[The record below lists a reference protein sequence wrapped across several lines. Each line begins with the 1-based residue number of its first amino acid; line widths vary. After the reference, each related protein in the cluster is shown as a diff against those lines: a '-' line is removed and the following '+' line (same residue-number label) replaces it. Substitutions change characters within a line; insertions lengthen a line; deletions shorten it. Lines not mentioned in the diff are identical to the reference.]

1 MSSTDASQGLSRE
14 DMERMDREVALALQ
28 QSYDDV
34 SLRRVLCENLFLFFF
49 NFSLVFQKSNK
60 LFTFLS

>member
-34 SLRRVLCENLFLFFF
+34 SLRRVLCENLFLFFLIF
-49 NFSLVFQKSNK
+49 HLCSKKATNFSLF
-60 LFTFLS
+60 

>member
-34 SLRRVLCENLFLFFF
+34 SLRRVLCANLFLFFF